1 MGLIESNSQA
11 VMSRAGNPL
20 RLLEMK
26 QDRENYTG
34 GGSIRV
40 TNRYKAEI
48 IYSDN
53 PCDCCQWADFQHI
66 EAVDIYC
73 HTKCK
78 R

>member
-1 MGLIESNSQA
+1 MGLIESNARA
-11 VMSRAGNPL
+11 VSGRRGNPL

-40 TNRYKAEI
+40 TNGYKAEI
-48 IYSDN
+48 VYSDN
-53 PCDCCQWADFQHI
+53 PCDCCQWDSVQDIDSVAD
-66 EAVDIYC
+66 YC